1 MHPQAAQQESFERVS
16 VVVRCGRKLKLGGV
30 LPAIDAL
37 EEIPVVRP
45 GKDAVGPHQERRIYA
60 FLVRGTSLSGE
71 GLSPGDQVLI
81 EETSA
86 PRPGTP
92 VLAKVAGTYVL
103 RPRPDLLFDGRYQL
117 RVLGALI
124 GIIRRRGFGRA
135 RISTASREEPH
146 GSATKL
152 KILRGQ
158 LGMLEATCANT
169 RNPRL
174 QDALRNEA
182 DRVRKQLQIG
192 ADINK
197 VC

>member
-1 MHPQAAQQESFERVS
+1 MHLRAAQQESFERVS
-16 VVVRCGRKLKLGGV
+16 VVVRCGRKFKLGGI

-45 GKDAVGPHQERRIYA
+45 DAVGPHQERRIHA

-71 GLSPGDQVLI
+71 GLSPGDQLLI

-86 PRPGTP
+86 PRPDAP

-174 QDALRNEA
+174 RNALRNEA

-192 ADINK
+192 ARQDK
-197 VC
+197 VT